1 MSVISSGASG
11 YTHMVASTS
20 SMDERTS
27 GHNETVGRQRY
38 LHFGMKTS
46 HCGTSTDLDE
56 LWGIERKTLTKGMTL
71 TDARCRWP
79 REHRQERGYFDRI

>member
-1 MSVISSGASG
+1 MSMGVSDRQAHQG
-11 YTHMVASTS
+11 TQTLVASTS
-20 SMDERTS
+20 SMVERTS

-56 LWGIERKTLTKGMTL
+56 LCGIERKIL
-71 TDARCRWP
+71 D
-79 REHRQERGYFDRI
+79 